1 MSVPLRLILLLAA
14 TLVCGFVAVMGS
26 GFSNAVEPESFSTAT
41 EVFWLVAGALFSAP
55 LWLPAVIPNRFS
67 VALALCRRVSA
78 ALLCIPA
85 YLFGAVIVNNVT
97 RSFSGLS
104 VSASALTQ
112 GVILTAV
119 CISGVAILLWPDLK
133 ARVKPAP

>member
-14 TLVCGFVAVMGS
+14 TLVCGFVAVVGS
-26 GFSNAVEPESFSTAT
+26 GFSNAVEPESFSAAT
-41 EVFWLVAGALFSAP
+41 VVFWLVAGALFSAP
-55 LWLPAVIPNRFS
+55 LWLPAVIPNRLS
-67 VALALCRRVSA
+67 VALTLCRRVSA

-85 YLFGAVIVNNVT
+85 YLFGAVIVHNVT

-104 VSASALTQ
+104 VSASELTQ